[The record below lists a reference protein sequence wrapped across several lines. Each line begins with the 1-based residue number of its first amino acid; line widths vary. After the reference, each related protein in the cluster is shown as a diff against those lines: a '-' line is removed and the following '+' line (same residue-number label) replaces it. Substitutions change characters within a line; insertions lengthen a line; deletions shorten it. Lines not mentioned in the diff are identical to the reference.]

1 MPSFPVY
8 DRDNEVFEYKHLTD
22 FNDFTDISFNPEYG
36 ALVGFT
42 EHEIKRYF
50 DCYLEEAKRALCF
63 FGEAILS
70 KLKDSYG
77 GFSFD
82 SEARTRVY
90 CPRSVLSFFKNPA
103 AGFQSYWSF
112 GGSHAVVL
120 MQYLKGHEL
129 DDPAKYAEPKKVWLR
144 DLVTPKEYECLDRD
158 VLLYQAGYLTIQSIT
173 PNEVALLSYPNL
185 EVASSMAQLYADKLL
200 SGVPY
205 TPRDNV
211 RLETV
216 LAHRTVGDVVDR
228 FNDVIN
234 AMDYQRFPI
243 VDEASCRAYLQVLM
257 MGADMVPRVEAH
269 SALGRSD
276 LEVEA
281 GNRLWVFEIKFARNA
296 SQVSDLLKEA
306 VEQMQMKRYGQGPH
320 DKELIQLA
328 LVFSASERRFVVWQQ
343 VCELPR

>member
-1 MPSFPVY
+1 MAF
-8 DRDNEVFEYKHLTD
+8 
-22 FNDFTDISFNPEYG
+22 
-36 ALVGFT
+36 
-42 EHEIKRYF
+42 
-50 DCYLEEAKRALCF
+50 
-63 FGEAILS
+63 
-70 KLKDSYG
+70 
-77 GFSFD
+77 
-82 SEARTRVY
+82 
-90 CPRSVLSFFKNPA
+90 
-103 AGFQSYWSF
+103 
-112 GGSHAVVL
+112 
-120 MQYLKGHEL
+120 
-129 DDPAKYAEPKKVWLR
+129 
-144 DLVTPKEYECLDRD
+144 
-158 VLLYQAGYLTIQSIT
+158 
-173 PNEVALLSYPNL
+173 LSYPNL

-205 TPRDNV
+205 TPKDNV

-216 LAHRTVGDVVDR
+216 LAHRTAGEVVDR

-257 MGADMVPRVEAH
+257 MGADMVPCVEAH

-306 VEQMQMKRYGQGPH
+306 VEKMQMKRYGQGPH
-320 DKELIQLA
+320 DKYLIQLA

-343 VCELPR
+343 VCERPR